1 MGEIMEVA
9 WFAILRNDH
18 RANACSGI
26 GEILDSG
33 TSTNTLKNI
42 PDVPVSVP
50 WAHKGSVFMRLTD
63 HPTLNPLD
71 TLGEML
77 AQGSRVATTRWTKGC
92 LAWIP
97 LAVRWCITRSHPPRR
112 ANVLPVLLGVFVLSG
127 CVHAENLLTLYERAL
142 RSEPMI
148 LAAREDLDAAREG
161 VLLAKA
167 RLSPSVDLSVS
178 LKHTSDDVW
187 RTVTEGKFVTVPA
200 DGDKDNPDGGKDDSG
215 GGKDDSGGGKDNPD
229 GGKDDSDG
237 GKDDSGGGKDD
248 SGGGK
253 DDSGGGKDDSG
264 GGKDDS
270 GGGKDDSGGGKDEPT
285 VGKDKP
291 KVKLVRYRRT
301 RRTRTKHDRKAFT
314 VRLVQPLF
322 RRDRSIA
329 VSQASEQVRQAESDY
344 VREQQALILKLVNA
358 YFDVLS
364 ARKRL
369 SFIHDEREAIRH
381 RLEQARDRFDAGWS
395 TIIDVYEGEARLK
408 QYDSTDISAKGDLDK
423 AMEAMHRIVQDA
435 SPVLDDLGEFRP
447 VPPSP
452 ASLDDWIVMALKRSP
467 KMVSMRAAND
477 VARKE
482 IDRQRAKHYP
492 TLDLVASIEG
502 DKDSS
507 KNLSKSLEL
516 KLAVP
521 LFAGGSFSAKVRQA
535 RHRFISMQEKLEN
548 VRREVTENVSNAY
561 HKVHVSINR
570 MMMLKSTVEA
580 SENALKAVEAGF
592 MGGTRTLVAV
602 LDSQRALFRARY
614 DYAQSRYNYVLST
627 IRLLGAAGVLTVDD
641 LEHVNDWLAKGTSEK
656 LAGPEF
662 RDIQVSE
669 LATNSEY

>member
-1 MGEIMEVA
+1 
-9 WFAILRNDH
+9 
-18 RANACSGI
+18 
-26 GEILDSG
+26 
-33 TSTNTLKNI
+33 
-42 PDVPVSVP
+42 
-50 WAHKGSVFMRLTD
+50 MRLTD

-77 AQGSRVATTRWTKGC
+77 AQGSRVATTRWTKGRR

-142 RSEPMI
+142 RSEPMV
-148 LAAREDLDAAREG
+148 LAAREDLDTAREG

-215 GGKDDSGGGKDNPD
+215 GGKDNPDGGKDDSGGGKDNPD

-237 GKDDSGGGKDD
+237 DKDNPDGGKDD

-253 DDSGGGKDDSG
+253 DK
-264 GGKDDS
+264 
-270 GGGKDDSGGGKDEPT
+270 PT

-291 KVKLVRYRRT
+291 KAKLVRYRRT

>member
-1 MGEIMEVA
+1 
-9 WFAILRNDH
+9 
-18 RANACSGI
+18 
-26 GEILDSG
+26 
-33 TSTNTLKNI
+33 
-42 PDVPVSVP
+42 
-50 WAHKGSVFMRLTD
+50 MRLTD

-77 AQGSRVATTRWTKGC
+77 AQGSRVATTRWTKGRR

-142 RSEPMI
+142 RSEPMV
-148 LAAREDLDAAREG
+148 LAAREDLDTAREG

-215 GGKDDSGGGKDNPD
+215 GGKDNPDGGKDDSDGDKDNPD

-237 GKDDSGGGKDD
+237 DKDNPDGGKD
-248 SGGGK
+248 K
-253 DDSGGGKDDSG
+253 
-264 GGKDDS
+264 
-270 GGGKDDSGGGKDEPT
+270 PT

-291 KVKLVRYRRT
+291 KAKLVRYRRT

>member
-1 MGEIMEVA
+1 
-9 WFAILRNDH
+9 
-18 RANACSGI
+18 
-26 GEILDSG
+26 
-33 TSTNTLKNI
+33 
-42 PDVPVSVP
+42 
-50 WAHKGSVFMRLTD
+50 MRLTD

-77 AQGSRVATTRWTKGC
+77 AQGSRVATTRWTKGRR

-142 RSEPMI
+142 RSEPMV
-148 LAAREDLDAAREG
+148 LAAREDLDTAREG

-215 GGKDDSGGGKDNPD
+215 GGKDNPDGGKDDSGGGKDNPD

-237 GKDDSGGGKDD
+237 DKDNPDGGKDD

-253 DDSGGGKDDSG
+253 DK
-264 GGKDDS
+264 
-270 GGGKDDSGGGKDEPT
+270 PT

-291 KVKLVRYRRT
+291 KAKLVRYRRT

-423 AMEAMHRIVQDA
+423 AMEAMHRIIQDA